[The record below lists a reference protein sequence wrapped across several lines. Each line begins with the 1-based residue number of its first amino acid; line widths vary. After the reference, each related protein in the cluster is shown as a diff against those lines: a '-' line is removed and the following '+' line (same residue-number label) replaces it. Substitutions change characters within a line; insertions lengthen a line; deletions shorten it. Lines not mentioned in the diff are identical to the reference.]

1 MLMTQKLVSMAP
13 LPAAFFEH
21 VMRQNGIENVRV
33 VDINA
38 ASNEDIKREVS
49 DADYIIGDFSFKNR
63 ITRELAFT
71 AKRVKLVQQPS
82 VGYQHIDIDACRE
95 AGVRVANCAG
105 ANTISVAEHTLM
117 LALGLLKKL
126 AIAHNSTAR
135 GEWRQM
141 DLMPLELSG
150 KVWGIVG
157 MGRIGKALAER
168 IAPFGANMLYS
179 DPIRLASEQEKALSL
194 AYSELPNLLKTADII
209 SLHCPLTP
217 ETTGLISADSI
228 ALMKPSV
235 IVVNVA
241 RGEVIDEAVVA
252 AAIKQ
257 KKIGGLGIDVFTDE
271 PPAPGSPLLGL
282 GDENVILSPHVAGV
296 TAESKMR
303 IMSMSMNNL
312 VKVMKGGEPENLVT

>member
-1 MLMTQKLVSMAP
+1 
-13 LPAAFFEH
+13 
-21 VMRQNGIENVRV
+21 
-33 VDINA
+33 
-38 ASNEDIKREVS
+38 
-49 DADYIIGDFSFKNR
+49 
-63 ITRELAFT
+63 
-71 AKRVKLVQQPS
+71 
-82 VGYQHIDIDACRE
+82 
-95 AGVRVANCAG
+95 
-105 ANTISVAEHTLM
+105 
-117 LALGLLKKL
+117 
-126 AIAHNSTAR
+126 
-135 GEWRQM
+135 
-141 DLMPLELSG
+141 
-150 KVWGIVG
+150 GIVG